1 MSHQHPNTLTIL
13 SKATF
18 FSRGEPL
25 NSALTSLW
33 KVMYDQFMVLDYTHY
48 IPNNIIPF
56 VVFEV

>member
-13 SKATF
+13 SKA
-18 FSRGEPL
+18 RGEPL